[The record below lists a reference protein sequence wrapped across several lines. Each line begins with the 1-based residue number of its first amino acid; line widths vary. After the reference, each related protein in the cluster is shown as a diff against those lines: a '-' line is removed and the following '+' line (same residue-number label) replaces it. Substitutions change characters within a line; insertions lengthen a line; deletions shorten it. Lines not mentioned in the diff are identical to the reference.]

1 MARGTFVL
9 RDGKLV
15 PKHLAPPLQRRG
27 PMSSLPRPHVISDGI
42 EMVHPA
48 TGEVYTS
55 KARFRDET
63 RARGLTE
70 IGNET
75 LSMKA
80 PDEPTLQEI
89 GEAVKDAYEYVEGGN
104 YVPEPMST
112 NRFNEKLGITVA
124 DAPLSE

>member
-1 MARGTFVL
+1 MARGTFVM

-15 PKHLAPPLQRRG
+15 PKHLAPPLQKRG
-27 PMSSLPRPHVISDGI
+27 PMSSLPRPYVISDGI
-42 EMVHPA
+42 EMIHPV
-48 TGEVYTS
+48 TGEMMTS
-55 KARFRDET
+55 KAKFREET

-70 IGNET
+70 IGNEP

-104 YVPEPMST
+104 YVPDAPSASQMT
-112 NRFNEKLGITVA
+112 EKLGITVA